1 MSEIVQHNGFMMRA
15 ELQLFTADGIQLRKA
30 PIQSS
35 MYNSDPHVLS
45 LGKKKKKNEE
55 CSLTTQC
62 SDLNLPVLLFFYF
75 VLKEALS
82 NQNEKNVLQR
92 EKIQIFLFKAWSSL
106 AGVYLLISRVSG
118 LPRRASV
125 SATQI
130 PNHSPENSLEIF
142 LSLLDFYET

>member
-1 MSEIVQHNGFMMRA
+1 MSEIVQHNGFMMGAGLR
-15 ELQLFTADGIQLRKA
+15 LFTADGIQLRKA

-35 MYNSDPHVLS
+35 MYNSDPRVLS
-45 LGKKKKKNEE
+45 LGGGNEE

-82 NQNEKNVLQR
+82 NQNEKNVLKR
-92 EKIQIFLFKAWSSL
+92 EKIQIFLFKTWSSL
-106 AGVYLLISRVSG
+106 AGEDLLISGVSG
-118 LPRRASV
+118 LPRRACV

-130 PNHSPENSLEIF
+130 PNHSPENSLETF
-142 LSLLDFYET
+142 LSLLAFYGT